1 MLNAK
6 IKKMLLSENGASIP
20 AIQRKLNIG
29 FVEAKARIQKL
40 SKRYNIDYKND
51 YNNAVI
57 RYYQAYLRSTNSN
70 QS

>member
-40 SKRYNIDYKND
+40 SKRYNIVYDSHTYK
-51 YNNAVI
+51 I
-57 RYYQAYLRSTNSN
+57 KGKKR
-70 QS
+70 

>member
-6 IKKMLLSENGASIP
+6 IKKMLTSENGASIP

-40 SKRYNIDYKND
+40 SKRYNIVYDSHTYK
-51 YNNAVI
+51 I
-57 RYYQAYLRSTNSN
+57 KGKKR
-70 QS
+70 

>member
-40 SKRYNIDYKND
+40 SKRYNIVYDSHTYKIKGKKDNPK
-51 YNNAVI
+51 
-57 RYYQAYLRSTNSN
+57 RLSLFLLS
-70 QS
+70 

>member
-6 IKKMLLSENGASIP
+6 IKKMLTSENGASIS

-40 SKRYNIDYKND
+40 SKRYNIVYDSHTYK
-51 YNNAVI
+51 I
-57 RYYQAYLRSTNSN
+57 KGKKR
-70 QS
+70 

>member
-6 IKKMLLSENGASIP
+6 IKKMLLSENGASIS

-40 SKRYNIDYKND
+40 SKRYNILYDSHTYK
-51 YNNAVI
+51 I
-57 RYYQAYLRSTNSN
+57 KGKKR
-70 QS
+70 

>member
-6 IKKMLLSENGASIP
+6 IKKMLTSENGASIP

-40 SKRYNIDYKND
+40 SKRYNILYDSHTYK
-51 YNNAVI
+51 I
-57 RYYQAYLRSTNSN
+57 KGKKR
-70 QS
+70 

>member
-29 FVEAKARIQKL
+29 FVEAKTRIQKL
-40 SKRYNIDYKND
+40 SKRYNIVYDSHTYK
-51 YNNAVI
+51 I
-57 RYYQAYLRSTNSN
+57 KGKKR
-70 QS
+70 

>member
-29 FVEAKARIQKL
+29 FVEAQTRIQKL
-40 SKRYNIDYKND
+40 SKRYNIVYDSHT
-51 YNNAVI
+51 YNI
-57 RYYQAYLRSTNSN
+57 KGKKR
-70 QS
+70 

>member
-6 IKKMLLSENGASIP
+6 IKKMLLSENGASIS

-40 SKRYNIDYKND
+40 SKRYNIVYDSHTYK
-51 YNNAVI
+51 I
-57 RYYQAYLRSTNSN
+57 KGKKR
-70 QS
+70 